1 MSTTTRQL
9 ATFTVDTMTFGVE
22 LYKVQEVIGYQP
34 MTPVP
39 LAQHGVAG
47 LINLRGDVISAID
60 LRQRLELPPRPTGE
74 LPMNV
79 VVRVD
84 DEPLALLVD
93 SVGGVVQVS
102 TSSFEEPPESMS
114 GVCRG
119 MINGVY
125 KTESSLLLALDVVR
139 AFSTRTRLRAA
150 GDERTLLEQLPDVA
164 RPHMEDVVAQT
175 QESCSMCVLEGL
187 EVVFVARVAT
197 RRVMSAN
204 VDLGTRFPAYATAM
218 GRVLLAAQS
227 KRWLTEYFNRVQIKR
242 FTEWTLVER
251 GELLDAISAVREQ
264 RYALVDREL
273 EPALRSLAVPVCGPD
288 GEVIAAMNLSAP
300 AANET
305 PDATLERLL
314 TPLNT
319 AAVAV
324 ERELRGDL
332 FG

>member
-34 MTPVP
+34 MTSVP
-39 LAQHGVAG
+39 LAQRAVAG
-47 LINLRGDVISAID
+47 LINLRGEVIPAID
-60 LRQRLELPPRPTGE
+60 LRQKLELPARPAAQ

-93 SVGGVVQVS
+93 SVGEVVTVS

-114 GVCRG
+114 GACRE
-119 MINGVY
+119 IVNGIY
-125 KTESSLLLALDVVR
+125 KTESALLLSLDVVR
-139 AFSTRTRLRAA
+139 AFSTRTRLRAGA
-150 GDERTLLEQLPDVA
+150 DERSVREQLPEVA
-164 RPHMEDVVAQT
+164 RPHIEDVVAQT

-218 GRVLLAAQS
+218 GRVLLAARP
-227 KRWLTEYFNRVQIKR
+227 KRWLTEYFDRVQIKR

-251 GELLDAISAVREQ
+251 PELLAAIAAVREQ
-264 RYALVDREL
+264 GYALVDREL
-273 EPALRSLAVPVCGPD
+273 EPALRSLAVPVRSAD
-288 GEVIAAMNLSAP
+288 GEVIAAMNLST
-300 AANET
+300 AAARET

-314 TPLNT
+314 APLT
-319 AAVAV
+319 AAAAAV
-324 ERELRGDL
+324 ERDLRGDFL
-332 FG
+332 G